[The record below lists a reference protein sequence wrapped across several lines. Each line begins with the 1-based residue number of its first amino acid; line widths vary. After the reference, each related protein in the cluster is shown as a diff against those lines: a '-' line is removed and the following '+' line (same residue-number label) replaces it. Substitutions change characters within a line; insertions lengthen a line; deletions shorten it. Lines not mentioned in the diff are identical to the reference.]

1 MKHKESHNRDPLVKA
16 AENLMV
22 TEDVAKIKKK
32 VAQLKVGDKTN
43 YGTVKEIGSD
53 SITFKAAHTPKTEIA
68 FRQRKIGS
76 PDYVLMNL
84 VKFTPDGKKVDKTF
98 KEANDFT
105 GAAAAAA
112 VAGEDEF
119 EFNGKTYPVEMDLEV
134 AKKIMSQSLKL
145 AKQLSKDMDED
156 VDFIESN
163 EFVGAAAAAKVAG
176 EDEFEFDGK
185 TYPVEIDQETAEKIM
200 SQALDLAKDL
210 AKAKKEES
218 TELEEEMGS
227 LQNSLK
233 VLSKAGIGKGIARPG
248 RVTDME
254 KLVQAIHQNYK
265 AITGEK
271 YQDSDQVAMSA
282 IIADLIGHFRI
293 NGDKFISTWDKTIKE
308 ETEISEA
315 KRMKYD
321 KVIKKLRD
329 GEWESS
335 DDVKQGNHLNYTDNN
350 TGKKKVVFVE
360 ATEFVKG
367 DRVMDIRT
375 KLKGTVLHKGNRDEV
390 YVDLGAIKKA
400 ISSKNLRLVEAAK
413 QLDEVSTKPRSR
425 DEKNAIQK
433 VERLINSLP
442 GIVKNLDYIYSD
454 MERFNMNIS
463 QNDIDNL
470 GKLVKEIEKLS
481 LNRKEYDLIKN
492 NLHEETDLLEF
503 QSRTVRRAEDAL
515 FKLETAVNQ
524 LSKIVKRGSTES
536 KDLGNIT
543 VGTAKT
549 FAKLEKTLNDFQKYL
564 SEVKSDLDR
573 EEMDN
578 RIGYKLE
585 STELEKLVEGKFD
598 KLKKKLGRL
607 NPESLELVLTG
618 KIKLSPAE
626 KKEFDDFMKDLG
638 QMFAKESA
646 ELEESKSAT
655 GYELYHKDFSSAM
668 AHAYEFAKKK
678 YRIEVDTDEITDKV
692 ALGPKR
698 PSKGKTNRYRL
709 LDKDGKKAIHVQVY
723 GMDNGKYELN
733 MYKESK
739 EDLEESEHSEWFTC
753 EIHVKSSGQLYSTF
767 YVQARDMGE
776 ANKKADKVFKE
787 LMKTTY
793 PKDWPSYQKKFTV
806 KVKKGDNIGE
816 LMP

>member
-1 MKHKESHNRDPLVKA
+1 MKLIKRPLKR
-16 AENLMV
+16 LC
-22 TEDVAKIKKK
+22 
-32 VAQLKVGDKTN
+32 LKRWT
-43 YGTVKEIGSD
+43 
-53 SITFKAAHTPKTEIA
+53 
-68 FRQRKIGS
+68 
-76 PDYVLMNL
+76 L
-84 VKFTPDGKKVDKTF
+84 
-98 KEANDFT
+98 
-105 GAAAAAA
+105 
-112 VAGEDEF
+112 
-119 EFNGKTYPVEMDLEV
+119 
-134 AKKIMSQSLKL
+134 LKN
-145 AKQLSKDMDED
+145 
-156 VDFIESN
+156 I
-163 EFVGAAAAAKVAG
+163 
-176 EDEFEFDGK
+176 
-185 TYPVEIDQETAEKIM
+185 
-200 SQALDLAKDL
+200 

-227 LQNSLK
+227 LPNSLK

-254 KLVQAIHQNYK
+254 KLAQAIHQNYK

-293 NGDKFISTWDKTIKE
+293 NGDKFIAAWDKTIKE

-367 DRVMDIRT
+367 DRVMDVRT
-375 KLKGTVLHKGNRDEV
+375 KLKGTVLHKGNKDEV

-400 ISSKNLRLVEAAK
+400 ISSKNLRLVEAAE
-413 QLDEVSTKPRSR
+413 QLDEVRTKPRSR

-463 QNDIDNL
+463 QDDIDNL

-503 QSRTVRRAEDAL
+503 QSRSVERAEDAF
-515 FKLETAVNQ
+515 FKLEKAVNQ
-524 LSKIVKRGSTES
+524 LSQIVKRGSTES
-536 KDLGNIT
+536 KDLGNLT
-543 VGTAKT
+543 FGTSKA
-549 FAKLEKTLNDFQKYL
+549 FAKLEKNLNDFQKYL
-564 SEVKSDLDR
+564 SAVKADLSNEAMEAGYGRLRYESTESLITESKVENTVKTISHEKVSKLTCKEIEAAISDKDKASLFAVTDFSTGPKTR
-573 EEMDN
+573 DGLRLHEMLLRYITKKSGISAPNPRGEYDAYIN
-578 RIGYKLE
+578 WTNKEDLMISKSAEDDDYRVNTGTIALKGALNPKKKFKVQDLIKALKKVYSLKE
-585 STELEKLVEGKFD
+585 STELEEGKFD

-626 KKEFDDFMKDLG
+626 KKEFDDFMKD
-638 QMFAKESA
+638 
-646 ELEESKSAT
+646 
-655 GYELYHKDFSSAM
+655 
-668 AHAYEFAKKK
+668 
-678 YRIEVDTDEITDKV
+678 I
-692 ALGPKR
+692 
-698 PSKGKTNRYRL
+698 
-709 LDKDGKKAIHVQVY
+709 
-723 GMDNGKYELN
+723 
-733 MYKESK
+733 
-739 EDLEESEHSEWFTC
+739 
-753 EIHVKSSGQLYSTF
+753 GQL
-767 YVQARDMGE
+767 
-776 ANKKADKVFKE
+776 
-787 LMKTTY
+787 LC
-793 PKDWPSYQKKFTV
+793 
-806 KVKKGDNIGE
+806 
-816 LMP
+816 